1 VLGRLSVGQHFGAK
15 NLVDPSARREV
26 DVDAETKLEL
36 LALDAAAF
44 GSLLPLV
51 EHALARELANR
62 RWTLENRGKVAMADL
77 YPERTIGIGT
87 FGRVRLAIHAPSQ
100 RPYALKLMK
109 KKHLVRANQVV
120 NVRSENK
127 LLSTC
132 MHPFLLKLA
141 GAFQDAHTLYMVLE
155 FIQGGELYRLLAS
168 NPEGLEV
175 SHARYYAASLTC
187 AFNYLESLHIIYRD
201 LKPENVLIAGDGQL
215 RIVDLG
221 FAKMLPE
228 GRTFTF
234 CGTPDYMAPE
244 IIRHRGYGL
253 PVDWWS
259 LGVILFE
266 LLCGELPFTPE
277 THEDID
283 VFGKTILYYFGELYL
298 AFPPVFDQNAKNLVT
313 LQLAPEAADR
323 VGPATAMKHPFYSGM
338 DFMALEKGQLRPP
351 MVPSV
356 TGAADTTHFDEY
368 DEEDEYD
375 APSGGAGDAVD
386 CTLFPSFVEI
396 PGWPP
401 KGGFA
406 AVSKQPTAVAAEP
419 RAPPDTRQDSY
430 GSKTAAEPLEA
441 KRSSACV
448 VL

>member
-1 VLGRLSVGQHFGAK
+1 
-15 NLVDPSARREV
+15 LV
-26 DVDAETKLEL
+26 
-36 LALDAAAF
+36 
-44 GSLLPLV
+44 
-51 EHALARELANR
+51 
-62 RWTLENRGKVAMADL
+62 VA
-77 YPERTIGIGT
+77 
-87 FGRVRLAIHAPSQ
+87 
-100 RPYALKLMK
+100 
-109 KKHLVRANQVV
+109 
-120 NVRSENK
+120 
-127 LLSTC
+127 
-132 MHPFLLKLA
+132 
-141 GAFQDAHTLYMVLE
+141 
-155 FIQGGELYRLLAS
+155 
-168 NPEGLEV
+168 
-175 SHARYYAASLTC
+175 
-187 AFNYLESLHIIYRD
+187 
-201 LKPENVLIAGDGQL
+201 
-215 RIVDLG
+215 
-221 FAKMLPE
+221 
-228 GRTFTF
+228 
-234 CGTPDYMAPE
+234 
-244 IIRHRGYGL
+244 
-253 PVDWWS
+253 

-277 THEDID
+277 VRTHATCERGGARTHTTCERGGAVAACVPPGRLCAWHLKRAPLRAVGAQTHEDID